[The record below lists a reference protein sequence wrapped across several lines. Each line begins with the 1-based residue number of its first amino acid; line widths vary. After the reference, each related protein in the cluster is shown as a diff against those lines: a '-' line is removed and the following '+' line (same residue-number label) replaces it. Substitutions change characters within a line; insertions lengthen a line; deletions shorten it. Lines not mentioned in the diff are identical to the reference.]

1 MANPSN
7 LYADKILQQHP
18 LALWTLDSDVS
29 YLSLITDAQRDFTT
43 GWTLSGSFL
52 AADVNSSQSPF
63 YKLHTEVT
71 ELYNN
76 SVSTGTTFTATSTT
90 TFTAPS
96 DTFSIGLYVL
106 KTTPFISSIRIG
118 YKIGAGATVYSSA
131 ISVSSDMYD
140 WQFVSATFATAVTGA
155 NIVIEFTYSTPSPAN
170 KVGIMV
176 NGLTVGTFAEDSNMV
191 STGLQKTAIST
202 INTTQT
208 FGLLASQYVET
219 LNTSGTYSNKY
230 GYYIVNGNVAYAR
243 NTGHPLVFGC
253 TNSTRLYPYTANEP
267 SLLLPGYGF
276 LNEVDKYKT
285 RTYEM
290 WLKINSSAT
299 SIKRVMGPIG
309 SYDGL
314 YVDNANMILKIGDNI
329 SSYYVG
335 EWDRPMLVQITTSR
349 NGARMF
355 VNGDVVI
362 EMPYDVADV
371 TFADYKSSTLEQDW
385 IGFYAHSD
393 IGVEVSCVA
402 VYDYEVEKGIAL
414 SRFTYGQALKFPQDK
429 VSYYS
434 GESVVQD
441 STYSNYASKV
451 SIGVGQRYTWGASI
465 YDNFITNKDTLA
477 NPNFLPPTIQ
487 VEPSSTKTQED
498 MFTVLS
504 GVAAT
509 YIDLQPDSTWNG
521 VESHIFFPTL
531 NPITAE
537 TDLFYVVFDKS
548 ENNSDTKQILF
559 KIYNEQDGNYLE
571 ANTFGAT
578 GRIYYSFYYN
588 GTTTALYDVAA
599 SSIGTKY
606 AAGISISRLVANSN
620 KDFNAFFA
628 NKQNLKV
635 YVGGSNDFA
644 NDTTLT
650 GKVYR
655 VGFGDARNFSKV
667 SSSFTAAGFYTSAP
681 ASALDTHIANYTMV
695 VRNFLTES
703 FIDIAVNSYWLYYIP
718 LTRLGK
724 QDPSTNTYILDYVQ
738 FNVDYPSQISTT
750 DADVKTYVTFA
761 ATNGTTHRDILDP
774 TFANTVVVDSTRY
787 LDISSAWTNTKY
799 QVVDGTVIYVP
810 TDVSFTTLAMQV
822 HIESNSEGI
831 RLNPIN
837 IRTLSLTG
845 QGLGTDTNN
854 PRTVGTKTGKDLIP
868 FGTGDNP
875 ILISQFDDPYYYLTS
890 QSGFRVVGTNSAIR
904 GHYIHINKEKYE
916 NFSIG
921 AIQMSMK
928 IPVSQFSTTETLLF
942 EIENVDT
949 STSIKFYIDAYNTA
963 QNRAAIY
970 AKDQA
975 GNSYTSLQYF
985 LNGTQVDRV
994 IVSNNEWFSLGVK
1007 FTSDVSLNNYA
1018 GKIKFVGPQIINHF
1032 EYFQPKTSQRASFNN
1047 YYNWANVLYS
1057 STGTKNWNYYTNT
1070 MTITAV
1076 SPSTPSVGSVRYTA
1090 SNTFAVGDVIL
1101 ISGLAPSGYNGTF
1114 TVTAA
1119 TSSNFTVANSTT
1131 ATVTDASGTATI
1143 PYWLSVA
1150 SGTASTSF
1158 IGTQLDNI
1166 YDVFSGT
1173 GNLEIDD
1180 SVLATVPQ
1188 LFSYKFFMA
1197 AYGNSVTPIPL

>member
-1 MANPSN
+1 MSNPSN
-7 LYADKILQQHP
+7 IYADKILQQHP
-18 LALWTLDSDVS
+18 LALWTLDSDVG
-29 YLSLITDAQRDFTT
+29 YLSLITDAQRDFTS

-52 AADVNSSQSPF
+52 AADVDSSQSPF

-71 ELYNN
+71 ELYKA

-118 YKIGAGATVYSSA
+118 YKVGAGATVYSSA
-131 ISVSSDMYD
+131 ISVSSDMYN

-155 NIVIEFTYSTPSPAN
+155 NIVLEFTYSTPSPAN

-176 NGLTVGTFAEDSNMV
+176 NGLTVGTFAEDANMV

-202 INTTQT
+202 INTDQT
-208 FGLLASQYVET
+208 FGLIASQYNQT
-219 LNTSGTYSNKY
+219 LDVSTGAYSDKY
-230 GYYIVNGNVAYAR
+230 GYYIVNGNIAYAR
-243 NTGHPLVFGC
+243 NTGHPFVFGC
-253 TNSTRLYPYTANEP
+253 ANSTRLYPYTADKP
-267 SLLLPGYGF
+267 SLILPGYGF

-290 WLKINSSAT
+290 WIKINSSAT
-299 SIKRVMGPIG
+299 ATKRVMGPIN

-335 EWDRPMLVQITTSR
+335 EWDRPMLVQITTSK

-355 VNGDVVI
+355 VNADIVA
-362 EMPYDVADV
+362 EMLYDVADV

-393 IGVEVSCVA
+393 VGVEVSCVA
-402 VYDYEVEKGIAL
+402 VYDYEVEKTIAL

-434 GESVVQD
+434 GESIVQD
-441 STYSNYASKV
+441 STYSNYASKL
-451 SIGVGQRYTWGASI
+451 SFGLGQRYSWDSGI
-465 YDNFITNKDTLA
+465 ENNFITNKETLS
-477 NPNFLPPTIQ
+477 NPNFVPPTIQ
-487 VEPSSTKTQED
+487 VEPASTKTQDD

-504 GVAAT
+504 AASAT
-509 YIDLQPDSTWNG
+509 YIDLQPDSSWNG
-521 VESHIFFPTL
+521 VESHVFFPTL

-578 GRIYYSFYYN
+578 GKIYYSFYYN
-588 GTTTALYDVAA
+588 GITTALYDVAA
-599 SSIGTKY
+599 SSTGTRY
-606 AAGISISRLVANSN
+606 AAGISIATLVANSN
-620 KDFNAFFA
+620 KDFSAFFS
-628 NKQNLKV
+628 NKEKLKV

-644 NDTTLT
+644 DDTTLT
-650 GKVYR
+650 GKIYR
-655 VGFGDARNFSKV
+655 VGFGDGRNFSKV
-667 SSSFTAAGFYTSAP
+667 SASFTADGFYTSAA
-681 ASALDTHIANYTMV
+681 ASVLNTHVANYTMV
-695 VRNFLTES
+695 VRNFIDKS
-703 FIDIAVNSYWLYYIP
+703 FLDVAVNSYWLNYTP

-724 QDPSTNTYILDYVQ
+724 QDPASNAYILDYVQ
-738 FNVDYPSQISTT
+738 LNIDYPSQISTT
-750 DADVKTYVTFA
+750 DADVKTYVTFE
-761 ATNGTTHRDILDP
+761 ATNGITHKDIMD
-774 TFANTVVVDSTRY
+774 TAFTNTVVVDSTRY

-810 TDVSFTTLAMQV
+810 TDVSFTTLAMVV

-837 IRTLSLTG
+837 IRTLGLTG

-854 PRTVGTKTGKDLIP
+854 PRTIGTKTGKELIP
-868 FGTGDNP
+868 FGSGDNP

-890 QSGFRVVGTNSAIR
+890 QSGFRVVGTNSATR
-904 GHYIHINKEKYE
+904 GHYIHINKDKYE
-916 NFSIG
+916 NFSVG

-942 EIENVDT
+942 EVENVDT

-963 QNRAAIY
+963 QTRANIY
-970 AKDQA
+970 AKDQL
-975 GNSYTSLQYF
+975 GNSYTNLQYF
-985 LNGTQVDRV
+985 LNGVQVDRV
-994 IVSNNEWFSLGVK
+994 IISNNEWFSLGVK
-1007 FTSDVSLNNYA
+1007 FTSDVSFNSDA
-1018 GKIKFVGPQIINHF
+1018 GKIKFVGPQLTNHF

-1047 YYNWANVLYS
+1047 YYRWANVLYS
-1057 STGTKNWNYYTNT
+1057 STATKTWT
-1070 MTITAV
+1070 TIYN
-1076 SPSTPSVGSVRYTA
+1076 SGNSDWIDIA
-1090 SNTFAVGDVIL
+1090 S
-1101 ISGLAPSGYNGTF
+1101 S
-1114 TVTAA
+1114 
-1119 TSSNFTVANSTT
+1119 
-1131 ATVTDASGTATI
+1131 
-1143 PYWLSVA
+1143 
-1150 SGTASTSF
+1150 TASTSF
-1158 IGTQLDNI
+1158 IGTQLDDI

-1173 GNLEIDD
+1173 GNLELND
-1180 SVLATVPQ
+1180 SASSTVPQ
-1188 LFSYKFFMA
+1188 SFSYKFFMA
-1197 AYGNSVTPIPL
+1197 AYGNSVTPIAL